1 MTMTLDPICANL
13 QGSAR
18 KRWFDV
24 TAIVFFVLVVVF
36 TFFMC
41 LYEIS
46 IDYMDYQVH
55 TNIAGDF
62 DFTDLHSI
70 TSRLAYPLWHILVAI
85 IHQLGVKLEW
95 AAAGVSALCKGLIFL
110 LTYRLVLAAS
120 WDQAKRW
127 VVSLISLALM
137 VVTALWIEPVNPLV
151 YKGIGSPNVWH
162 NPTQQAVILA
172 QLIVMPWLCHCWYDF
187 ERRVENG
194 ETGVMLP
201 WWKVFVLAF
210 VGMGSLACKPTFM
223 QALLPAAFVMYLVE
237 LCRRPKEWRYFAQ
250 IVLAFLPSAAY
261 FLLQYLYYT
270 GVVVMYTSGVA
281 FGVTLESALDAVR
294 SALMM
299 NAAPLLAIIVCC
311 RKGLFRDR
319 SLVLA
324 LLMVVFSALEVMAF
338 RETGMRE
345 GHGNFGWAAYSSSF
359 YLWVVMAGIFLR
371 SLFTDVK
378 AGMSRLRKTGYAAV
392 AAAFAWHVISGVY
405 YLYLLIGDQRPF

>member
-1 MTMTLDPICANL
+1 MTFDPIRANL
-13 QGSAR
+13 EGTAR

-24 TAIVFFVLVVVF
+24 TAILLFAVVVVF
-36 TFFMC
+36 TFHMS

-62 DFTDLHSI
+62 DFGDLHTI

-85 IHQLGVKLEW
+85 VHQLGVKLEW
-95 AAAGVSALCKGLIFL
+95 AAAAVSALCKGLTFL

-127 VVSLISLALM
+127 VVSLITLALM
-137 VVTALWIEPVNPLV
+137 IVTALWIEPVNPLV

-162 NPTQQAVILA
+162 NPTQKAAILA
-172 QLIVMPWLCHCWYDF
+172 QMMVMPWLCHCWYDF
-187 ERRVENG
+187 ERRVEAG
-194 ETGVMLP
+194 ETNVLLP
-201 WWKVFVLAF
+201 WWKIIVLIIL
-210 VGMGSLACKPTFM
+210 GMGSLACKPTFM

-237 LCRRPKEWRYFAQ
+237 LCRRPGEWRYFAQ

-281 FGVTLESALDAVR
+281 FGVTLETAWDAIR

-299 NAAPLLAIIVCC
+299 NAAPLAAVVVCY

-319 SLVLA
+319 GLVLA
-324 LLMVVFSALEVMAF
+324 LLMVTFSALEVMAF

-359 YLWVVMAGIFLR
+359 YLWVVTAGIFLR
-371 SLFTDVK
+371 SFMADVK
-378 AGMSRLRKTGYAAV
+378 AGLKGWRKAGYGVTIALA
-392 AAAFAWHVISGVY
+392 AWHVVSGVY
-405 YLYLLIGDQRPF
+405 YLNLLIGDRRPF